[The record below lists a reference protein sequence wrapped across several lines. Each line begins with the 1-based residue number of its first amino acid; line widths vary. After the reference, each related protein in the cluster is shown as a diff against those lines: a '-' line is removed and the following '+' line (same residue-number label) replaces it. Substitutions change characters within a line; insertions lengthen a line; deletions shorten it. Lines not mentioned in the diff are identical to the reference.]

1 MHLSKELLF
10 NYSHIN
16 HSISI
21 KLILNFI
28 NPYFQNSMV
37 YIDIFKILYIQKR
50 SYHANHIQ

>member
-10 NYSHIN
+10 NYSDIN
-16 HSISI
+16 HPISI

-37 YIDIFKILYIQKR
+37 HRYIQ
-50 SYHANHIQ
+50 NIV